1 MEHTKTIKRKQVC
14 EENVFYNELNGA
26 NRHVQLNDLTLG
38 QQCNF
43 AFPKKDYNTT
53 TPSTKHWQKQNITCY
68 PGLVFSKVF
77 IGHSGQNTVAPQPG
91 TENSL
96 NQFPN
101 SLYVREHPPLPSEV
115 QKETP
120 Q

>member
-1 MEHTKTIKRKQVC
+1 MYFTTNLTGLITMCNLMTLRWAI
-14 EENVFYNELNGA
+14 NVILP
-26 NRHVQLNDLTLG
+26 
-38 QQCNF
+38 
-43 AFPKKDYNTT
+43 FPKRITILQHLVQNTGR
-53 TPSTKHWQKQNITCY
+53 KHHLL
-68 PGLVFSKVF
+68 PRLVFSKVF
-77 IGHSGQNTVAPQPG
+77 IGDSGQNTVAPQPG

-115 QKETP
+115 QKETL